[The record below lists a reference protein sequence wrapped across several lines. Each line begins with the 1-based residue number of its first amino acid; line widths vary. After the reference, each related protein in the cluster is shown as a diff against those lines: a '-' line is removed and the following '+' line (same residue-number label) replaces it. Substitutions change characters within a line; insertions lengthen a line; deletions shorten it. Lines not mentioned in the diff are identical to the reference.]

1 MFHDQ
6 YGIVPSILPPSPSLE
21 TTSPLPDK
29 NQCAICKTQQKV
41 TACAGCR
48 ALHYCGTAHQKAHWP
63 AHKRVCKAIK
73 TSTEQVWMAMA
84 DIKRGMENSGGDFH
98 SYFVQQSPP
107 EVDAYLQ
114 FR

>member
-1 MFHDQ
+1 MWTPQPQFRRVGRDTFHDQ

-29 NQCAICKTQQKV
+29 NQCAICKTQQKI

-63 AHKRVCKAIK
+63 THKRVCKAIK
-73 TSTEQVWMAMA
+73 TSTEQV
-84 DIKRGMENSGGDFH
+84 
-98 SYFVQQSPP
+98 
-107 EVDAYLQ
+107 
-114 FR
+114 